1 MSGGEGLDR
10 PSGQAFIVHSGG
22 FFDYYYAFPKALAK
36 IAVKGDKK
44 VMEQNRESIRPPAIG
59 SGQQVKK
66 GHT

>member
-36 IAVKGDKK
+36 IAVIGDKK
-44 VMEQNRESIRPPAIG
+44 AVEQNHVLSRKKKKKLWPPA
-59 SGQQVKK
+59 KK
-66 GHT
+66 R